1 MNLVMPTLSRSKPIN
16 QQGMSLVELMVAMT
30 IGLLITAAIG
40 YIYLG
45 SRQTF
50 RTVDD
55 FSRIQENYRYAL
67 DQIGVDVRNA
77 GFSGCVNVSVNP
89 APGVP
94 AGVLAPAAH
103 VLRQSIQG
111 YPGGVVWPGP
121 APAPANYVANTEV
134 LRIVAAS
141 GQGTNVTAPMAG
153 AATAI
158 AIADNPA
165 GFAVG
170 NTLVISDCTH
180 ADVFNAGAVGGTTS
194 VTPAAT
200 LQKPYST
207 GAEVYPLVDAVY
219 FIGNNAAGN
228 PSLYRRQNNNPV
240 EELVENVENMVLRYG
255 VDTTNDFA
263 ADNYQAVAGVADWLR
278 VISTRVNLVFVSN
291 NAVATGVQPCVVEG
305 ADCSQA
311 DGLLR
316 QVATATYGL
325 RNRLP

>member
-1 MNLVMPTLSRSKPIN
+1 V
-16 QQGMSLVELMVAMT
+16 
-30 IGLLITAAIG
+30 
-40 YIYLG
+40 LG
-45 SRQTF
+45 
-50 RTVDD
+50 
-55 FSRIQENYRYAL
+55 
-67 DQIGVDVRNA
+67 
-77 GFSGCVNVSVNP
+77 
-89 APGVP
+89 
-94 AGVLAPAAH
+94 
-103 VLRQSIQG
+103 QSIQG
-111 YPGGVVWPGP
+111 YAGGGAWPGP

-141 GQGTNVTAPMAG
+141 GQGINVTSNMAG
-153 AATAI
+153 AAGAI

-170 NTLVISDCTH
+170 DALVISDCTH
-180 ADVFNAGAVGGTTS
+180 ADVFNAGAMGGTTS

-207 GAEVYPLVDAVY
+207 GAEVYPLVDTVY
-219 FIGNNAAGN
+219 FIGTNAAGN

-263 ADNYQAVAGVADWLR
+263 ADTYQAVAGVADWQR
-278 VISTRVNLVFVSN
+278 VSSTRVNLVFVSN
-291 NAVATGVQPCVVEG
+291 NTVATGVQPCIVEG

-311 DGLLR
+311 DGRLR